1 MLFFAYMSMNAA
13 APIISVIIS
22 TYNRQAYI
30 ITCLQYLAEQTLSKQ
45 SYEVV
50 VVDNNCTDNT
60 AELVKNFLSQHT
72 SLPFSYVFEAQ
83 KGVSFGRDR
92 GIHEAKGTILVY
104 LDDDAEASPTLLEK
118 YLNFFTDHPDAA
130 GAGGRILP
138 KYSEKPKPKWMSKW
152 LNGFIAHVDLGG
164 TTRLF
169 KGRMKYPIGCNMAY
183 RKKYLQQIGGFN
195 TLLTFRGDDKYIF
208 LAIKNINHRIFYLPD
223 ALAVHNIPGRRL
235 EFSYLRT
242 LYLKTG
248 NEEKLRVRLKDGMGA
263 VVLKF
268 LEFFFKFGVS
278 VFIWLWYSVSGRE
291 LQGRY
296 VFYSQWYTLQGFLK
310 KEVFVR

>member
-1 MLFFAYMSMNAA
+1 MLFFAKMSMNAS

-30 ITCLQYLAEQTLSKQ
+30 ITCLQCLAEQTLSTQ
-45 SYEVV
+45 NYEVV

-60 AELVKNFLSQHT
+60 AALVKNFLKAHPA
-72 SLPFSYVFEAQ
+72 LPFRYVFEAQ

-92 GIHEAKGTILVY
+92 GIHEATGTILIY
-104 LDDDAEASPTLLEK
+104 LDDDAEAAPTLLEN
-118 YLNFFTDHPDAA
+118 YLKFFSDYPDAA

-138 KYSEKPKPKWMSKW
+138 KYSEKPKPKWMSNW
-152 LNGFIAHVDLGG
+152 LNGFIAQVDLGG
-164 TTRLF
+164 ATRLF

-208 LAIKNINHRIFYLPD
+208 LAIKNINPGIYYVPD
-223 ALAVHNIPGRRL
+223 ALAIHNIPGRRL

-263 VVLKF
+263 VGSKF
-268 LEFFFKFGVS
+268 LEFIFKFGVS
-278 VFIWLWYSVSGRE
+278 IAIWVWYAVSGRE

-296 VFYSQWYTLQGFLK
+296 VFYSQWYTLRGFLM